1 MINNFIKFCQTYG
14 QQIESLINVIQGL
27 VIIAATIFTVK
38 WTYKTFAHKEK
49 VNELKDLKKLIN
61 IYHQKIQIFCAQ
73 ARKDNSPETNK
84 QEIQEK
90 LELAS
95 IHNQLVSLHDLNLYT
110 RQEVRKKIQDIVGA
124 WIINDRFNLMQYRN
138 SSKLEKNERDKL
150 WAEFD
155 EEYKKVKNIIDKEA
169 TRYT

>member
-1 MINNFIKFCQTYG
+1 MNDLIKFCQTYG
-14 QQIESLINVIQGL
+14 QQIESLINVIQAL
-27 VIIAATIFTVK
+27 VIIAATIFTAI

-49 VNELKDLKKLIN
+49 IKELKELKKLIN

-73 ARKDNSPETNK
+73 VRKDNSPDADK

-90 LELAS
+90 LELAN

-110 RQEVRKKIQDIVGA
+110 RQEIRKKIQNIVGL

-138 SSKLEKNERDKL
+138 SSKLQKEERDKL
-150 WAEFD
+150 WTEFD
-155 EEYKKVKNIIDKEA
+155 KEYKEVKGIIDKEA
-169 TRYT
+169 ERYT